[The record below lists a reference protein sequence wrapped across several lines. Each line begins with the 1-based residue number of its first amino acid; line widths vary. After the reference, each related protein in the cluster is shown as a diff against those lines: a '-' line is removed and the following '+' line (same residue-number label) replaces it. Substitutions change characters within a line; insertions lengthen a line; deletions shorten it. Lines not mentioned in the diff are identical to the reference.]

1 MWTHQSR
8 VNLLICIHQGP
19 WLQSQREVF
28 ESLKVNM
35 ALTEVFR
42 EKEAL
47 LHNVLQKG
55 TGVVIQIRHGPG
67 MIGSLVE
74 KAFPGISDICYLC
87 FLYAFLD
94 RLAPCA
100 SVAAPNDCGFCVS
113 ADVESSYT
121 KRRLRSF
128 YGARPGLFHKR

>member
-35 ALTEVFR
+35 AMTEVFR

-74 KAFPGISDICYLC
+74 KAFPVFLIYVICVFFMLS
-87 FLYAFLD
+87 LTDWRRVRPLLRQMTA
-94 RLAPCA
+94 
-100 SVAAPNDCGFCVS
+100 GF
-113 ADVESSYT
+113 A
-121 KRRLRSF
+121 
-128 YGARPGLFHKR
+128 